1 VPEVPQTRFTRI
13 GGDRIAYQVLG
24 EGPCDLLY
32 VLINTAC
39 VDLPWEWPPYAQ
51 FLRGLAS
58 FSRLIM
64 FDARGVGASDPVSN
78 AGLPRWEDWA
88 DDARAVLDAVGSE
101 HAAIWAGPEAG
112 PVALLFAAT
121 RPERT
126 RSLVLF
132 STTARFRSS
141 EDYPWGLPRDVAAGA
156 RAFII
161 DAWGTEDMATF
172 ANPTAARDPAF
183 RRWFA
188 KMQRAASNARQAAAT
203 LSMIQSMDVRHVL
216 PSVRAPTLVIHRAD
230 FRSVPVEQGRY
241 LVEHLP
247 DARLIVVP
255 GSDGAPYSESVEEIL
270 QETETF
276 LTGVSGQS
284 ISLGR
289 VLAAVLFTDIV
300 GSTELAAA
308 VGDRR
313 WRNLLETHDAVT
325 RTVVEQYAGRLVKS
339 TGDGVLALFD
349 GPGRAIRCAY
359 AIRDALQPLGIEIR
373 AGLHTGEIE
382 RNGDDVVGIGVHVAA
397 RVLDQA
403 GPGEVLV
410 SGAVPPLVVG
420 SGIEFNDLGEREL
433 NGVPGPWRLFS
444 VVS

>member
-1 VPEVPQTRFTRI
+1 LFTRI

-24 EGPCDLLY
+24 DGPGDLLY

-39 VDLPWEWPPYAQ
+39 VDLPWEWPAYAH

-64 FDARGVGASDPVSN
+64 FDARGVGASDPVSHP
-78 AGLPRWEDWA
+78 GLPRWEDWA

-101 HAAIWAGPEAG
+101 RAAMWAGPEAG

-121 RPERT
+121 QPERT

-132 STTARFRSS
+132 STTARFQAA
-141 EDYPWGLPRDVAAGA
+141 EDYPWGLSRAVAAPT

-161 DAWGTEDMATF
+161 DAWGTEDMANF
-172 ANPTAARDPAF
+172 ANPTASRDPAF

-188 KMQRAASNARQAAAT
+188 KMQRAASNARQAATT

-216 PSVRAPTLVIHRAD
+216 STVRVPTLVIHRAD

-241 LVEHLP
+241 LAEHLP
-247 DARLIVVP
+247 DARLVVVA
-255 GSDGAPYSESVEEIL
+255 GSDGAPYSESVQEIL
-270 QETETF
+270 QETESF
-276 LTGVSGQS
+276 LTGASSHPIQRD
-284 ISLGR
+284 R

-313 WRNLLETHDAVT
+313 WRTLLESHDAVT
-325 RTVVEQYAGRLVKS
+325 RAVVEEHVGRLVKS

-349 GPGRAIRCAY
+349 GPGRAIRCAF
-359 AIRDALQPLGIEIR
+359 AVRDALQPLGIEIR

-382 RNGDDVVGIGVHVAA
+382 HHGDDVVGIGVHVAA
-397 RVLDQA
+397 RVRDQA

-420 SGIEFNDLGEREL
+420 SGIEFSDLGEREL
-433 NGVPGPWRLFS
+433 KGVPGPWRLFS